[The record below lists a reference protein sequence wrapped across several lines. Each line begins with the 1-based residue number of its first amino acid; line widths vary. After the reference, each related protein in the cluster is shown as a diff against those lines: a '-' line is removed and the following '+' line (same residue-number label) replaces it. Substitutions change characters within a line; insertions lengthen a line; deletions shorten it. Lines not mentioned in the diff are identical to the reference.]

1 VQIQDYF
8 DTKTGD
14 KLNESSLGRI
24 YQHIQKKN
32 VKSWSILSSYR
43 TENSP
48 SKNVK
53 DFKQLK
59 HKIKSLDLGFIQLE
73 GYGQET
79 DYSGDIV
86 QVREPSLFIPDITQK
101 QTQKLSDTYD
111 QWGYIYSGPE
121 TNDQIVLFSK
131 EGSEQI
137 GSFHPNKIAKFFSK
151 IKGKP
156 FVFESVKPTSHM
168 EAYWKHLKT
177 KE

>member
-111 QWGYIYSGPE
+111 Q
-121 TNDQIVLFSK
+121 
-131 EGSEQI
+131 
-137 GSFHPNKIAKFFSK
+137 
-151 IKGKP
+151 
-156 FVFESVKPTSHM
+156 
-168 EAYWKHLKT
+168 
-177 KE
+177 